1 MHPDTEVRFISK
13 EMGYGVVAI
22 KMIPKG
28 TITWVQD
35 ELDRVIL
42 PEEAEKM
49 HPEIRKQIEKYCFR
63 NSNGELILCW
73 DLAKYVNHS
82 FRANCLS
89 TAYDFEVAVRDIYP
103 GEQLTDDYGYLNI
116 EEPFQADDEGT
127 GRDTVYPDDLLRFH
141 AEWDRQ
147 LSEAFRFFRAVD
159 QPLLELVPSGTRRRV
174 YRKLDNQ
181 EPLDSILKL
190 YFDENTQK

>member
-42 PEEAEKM
+42 PEDAEKM

-89 TAYDFEVAVRDIYP
+89 TA
-103 GEQLTDDYGYLNI
+103 
-116 EEPFQADDEGT
+116 
-127 GRDTVYPDDLLRFH
+127 
-141 AEWDRQ
+141 
-147 LSEAFRFFRAVD
+147 
-159 QPLLELVPSGTRRRV
+159 
-174 YRKLDNQ
+174 
-181 EPLDSILKL
+181 
-190 YFDENTQK
+190 